1 MLTLDNIENTIK
13 FYKLLSKVQI
23 DPTCITYLTS
33 YKDKLFFDFIAKTDH
48 QFVNFCHI
56 NNKNMARYNIILKFH
71 EWIQLNPHPN
81 FKSSVVKV
89 LSLGGTDDLWFY
101 EEMIYYENLSTI
113 SFDECLQINSTI
125 KNFNNYIKEFFKT
138 LSVQEKN
145 DYTLIMKNYCKDE
158 FKMKFDNN
166 FIFEYGDIFTMFK
179 CNRITKIDNNFQITG
194 YQGFLFYDDQ
204 FTTLLII
211 IMSCMLDTLENKKIK
226 LSLIDTQSTEM
237 LKDIIQNLTKK
248 SNTEFKQWLLFLNCD
263 DIFKKHI
270 AELETIL
277 WKK

>member
-1 MLTLDNIENTIK
+1 MLTLDTLENTTK

-33 YKDKLFFDFIAKTDH
+33 YKDELFFDFIAKTDH

-89 LSLGGTDDLWFY
+89 LSLGGTNDLWLY
-101 EEMIYYENLSTI
+101 EEMIYYKNLSTI
-113 SFDECLQINSTI
+113 SFDECLQIDSTI
-125 KNFNNYIKEFFKT
+125 KNFNNHIKGFFKT
-138 LSVQEKN
+138 LSAQEKK
-145 DYTLIMKNYCKDE
+145 DYNLIMQNYCKDE
-158 FKMKFDNN
+158 FKMKFDSN
-166 FIFEYGDIFTMFK
+166 FIFEYGDIFTMFR

-204 FTTLLII
+204 FTKLLII

-237 LKDIIQNLTKK
+237 LKDIIQILTKK
-248 SNTEFKQWLLFLNCD
+248 SNNEFKLFLNCD